1 MIRRKKVIGS
11 TDLARGELI
20 CETGFKGPHVEKT
33 QTMIHDV
40 VGLET
45 KADTIG
51 VDITHALF
59 AHARN
64 MDPVSVVFLYQLIGW
79 IDDLA
84 DYSEKLA
91 IRARLL
97 LAR

>member
-1 MIRRKKVIGS
+1 
-11 TDLARGELI
+11 
-20 CETGFKGPHVEKT
+20 
-33 QTMIHDV
+33 
-40 VGLET
+40 
-45 KADTIG
+45 
-51 VDITHALF
+51 
-59 AHARN
+59 
-64 MDPVSVVFLYQLIGW
+64 MDPVSVVFLYKLIGW